1 MPQQQQPSQDG
12 QPQDN
17 IPTQRSELV
26 PVLRRTQFFTEPPQ
40 EAVPSAVQLSQN
52 RELAEAATTLSNRVV
67 STSTQDSTAVM
78 TQCRQVVPSTNRER
92 RDHPPRYVTLSPPPT
107 YIQSQQAVGQ
117 QEPTVT
123 TPQDSPT
130 PSQQRQHRLPTDSSS
145 RETQEEELTDLY
157 TIDPPSRSP
166 CSTSDSSS
174 SRSSHTASYYVRRR
188 PRSQDDLPDFSDS
201 MMMPLDPFSRE
212 NSRPHSRSSI
222 QEIPITNSTET
233 QNGNNSGTTHQDSY
247 PVEPPAECR
256 LRPSNSHTNSRE
268 APRLDILPAQ
278 LLWTPWEPLR
288 LKDFLRK
295 HNTPVSTIRLQATMG
310 NINGR
315 KVKTLQVQL
324 ASRSNPNL
332 RFALHHTLLGR
343 TFYTQESI
351 SPWVPRTLPNLN
363 HMSISTDEF
372 GVNAARDI
380 RRWRTYNQDDI
391 ITPRPQYFIV
401 TRVTSGPSQ
410 TPPTAQAAAKR
421 PTQPCNRC
429 TLVNHRITA
438 TSRDM
443 ALAQA
448 MCQTCL
454 YHHFFQVEIQ
464 PANAMSRI
472 ALIRAMPTEPDTVIT
487 VLTKSKR
494 TGNMVNFLEE
504 DRLIPT
510 LYEVDLAR
518 LNSSLSLY
526 RDSLSRSRRPMSP
539 YSDLRMSPDTLRT
552 WSPEPY
558 RRSRIRPMPTT
569 PTGLQALPTMPQEEI
584 YEAMLDNLKPIDML
598 QDSMTISRTSTGNIR
613 GNPRTT
619 DALPALL
626 MTLGFTPTSTIMC
639 GNIMAAGNSLPIIAG
654 MKAKTQSFMD
664 DTMMVENN
672 IINFIVPHNIVHS
685 TIFPVHAAGRHL
697 ANVRE
702 MMEEL
707 DGPDYT
713 KEQMEDRLGLKPIR
727 QPSRTILEAFIAQ
740 TPTTRSTP
748 MTVPQMTKI
757 ISTFQGIQVIPRH
770 LAHTVPVQGDFK
782 IPLQPSLPI
791 LR

>member
-1 MPQQQQPSQDG
+1 
-12 QPQDN
+12 
-17 IPTQRSELV
+17 
-26 PVLRRTQFFTEPPQ
+26 
-40 EAVPSAVQLSQN
+40 
-52 RELAEAATTLSNRVV
+52 
-67 STSTQDSTAVM
+67 
-78 TQCRQVVPSTNRER
+78 
-92 RDHPPRYVTLSPPPT
+92 
-107 YIQSQQAVGQ
+107 
-117 QEPTVT
+117 
-123 TPQDSPT
+123 
-130 PSQQRQHRLPTDSSS
+130 
-145 RETQEEELTDLY
+145 
-157 TIDPPSRSP
+157 
-166 CSTSDSSS
+166 
-174 SRSSHTASYYVRRR
+174 
-188 PRSQDDLPDFSDS
+188 
-201 MMMPLDPFSRE
+201 
-212 NSRPHSRSSI
+212 
-222 QEIPITNSTET
+222 
-233 QNGNNSGTTHQDSY
+233 
-247 PVEPPAECR
+247 
-256 LRPSNSHTNSRE
+256 
-268 APRLDILPAQ
+268 
-278 LLWTPWEPLR
+278 
-288 LKDFLRK
+288 
-295 HNTPVSTIRLQATMG
+295 
-310 NINGR
+310 
-315 KVKTLQVQL
+315 
-324 ASRSNPNL
+324 
-332 RFALHHTLLGR
+332 
-343 TFYTQESI
+343 
-351 SPWVPRTLPNLN
+351 
-363 HMSISTDEF
+363 
-372 GVNAARDI
+372 
-380 RRWRTYNQDDI
+380 
-391 ITPRPQYFIV
+391 
-401 TRVTSGPSQ
+401 
-410 TPPTAQAAAKR
+410 
-421 PTQPCNRC
+421 
-429 TLVNHRITA
+429 
-438 TSRDM
+438 
-443 ALAQA
+443 
-448 MCQTCL
+448 
-454 YHHFFQVEIQ
+454 
-464 PANAMSRI
+464 
-472 ALIRAMPTEPDTVIT
+472 
-487 VLTKSKR
+487 
-494 TGNMVNFLEE
+494 
-504 DRLIPT
+504 
-510 LYEVDLAR
+510 
-518 LNSSLSLY
+518 
-526 RDSLSRSRRPMSP
+526 MSP

-713 KEQMEDRLGLKPIR
+713 KEQMEDRLGLRPIR